1 MNSPGATWP
10 NAAPMNAPFGGV
22 SKFLLFSRNIF
33 LFRWAFNKIQCGNN
47 HHHKHHQPIL
57 LPLLLAHRYVITTLF
72 FSLSVSC
79 YLPSSNFT
87 AHTYLSSIFFLSL
100 SFSVLQRRRRIRPS
114 IFFSSLSLADVDSNL
129 FALATFSLVI
139 FRFTIVVS
147 DSLAML
153 NILVDEKEY
162 INGISTSWS
171 SMLLSLFTLSLLY
184 TCALQHISTEKK
196 RQTGNN
202 QIQNTSRTNVL
213 CARSLV
219 AIMSLSDV
227 CVCGR
232 TYTTL
237 LLFFPVPLSLFCT
250 DESQSFDFMY
260 VVGVAAALSRKK
272 MLLYELFCGFIF
284 DVF

>member
-1 MNSPGATWP
+1 MGVQQNTMWQQPPPQASSTNPF
-10 NAAPMNAPFGGV
+10 AAPAGSSVCDYNPF
-22 SKFLLFSRNIF
+22 FLVISQLLSAFEQFYCPHIF
-33 LFRWAFNKIQCGNN
+33 VE
-47 HHHKHHQPIL
+47 H
-57 LPLLLAHRYVITTLF
+57 F
-72 FSLSVSC
+72 FSLSLFLRTSETQA
-79 YLPSSNFT
+79 YSTL
-87 AHTYLSSIFFLSL
+87 YFF
-100 SFSVLQRRRRIRPS
+100 
-114 IFFSSLSLADVDSNL
+114 FFSLSLADVDSNL